1 LNDHNAP
8 DSPVTATGP
17 LPLVIGVVGHRHL
30 EPHDLPLYR
39 GRIGAFLDELRARY
53 PSTPLRVLSAL
64 AEGSDRLV
72 AEIALGRGCELLV
85 PLPMGPEEYEKD
97 FPASVEQFR
106 GLLASVP
113 PDNAFVLPSP
123 HAAPGTA
130 AHRLRDLQYLEVGVY
145 VSAQSHILLA
155 LWDGVRNKAVAGT
168 AEVVRFKLE
177 GQTHSDDR
185 ALDADDCGPV
195 YCIHAPR
202 AGSGDSADVAPAWM
216 YPRDSSEE
224 ILHTVCSRIDRFNRD
239 ALRIPVS
246 AAQAA
251 DASGLLPEIKDRPP
265 ADQRLAET
273 FASADT
279 LARGYQRLT
288 HTVLRVVIG
297 LAVALALTFEIYAE
311 IMPERKLPVIYLLIF
326 STIAVLYLWQQRMD
340 AQGRYLDYR
349 ALAEALRVQFYWRL
363 AGLKE
368 SAAAS
373 YLRKQLD
380 ELRWIR
386 DALRGANALPPPRD
400 ARADLV
406 QRQWVAGQA
415 SYYRAR
421 TTTLMARIH
430 RVERMS
436 ALCVGAGLVAT
447 SVLVIFWNRLE
458 KLDHE
463 RHWLVL
469 IMGFAPVAAALWEAY
484 GERFGM
490 RTQAHQYSRF
500 AQIFGRAEAAI
511 ERLETTPDTAARGES
526 ERALIGELGREAL
539 IENGDWVLMLRDRPI
554 VLPKG

>member
-1 LNDHNAP
+1 MTPA
-8 DSPVTATGP
+8 AAGAIGP
-17 LPLVIGVVGHRHL
+17 LPLVIGVVGHRYL
-30 EPHDLPLYR
+30 EAGDLPLYR
-39 GRIGAFLDELRARY
+39 TRIGAFFSDLRWRY

-72 AEIALGRGCELLV
+72 AEVALAQGCELLV
-85 PLPMGPEEYEKD
+85 PLPMEPGEYQKD
-97 FPASVEQFR
+97 FPGSATEFSA
-106 GLLASVP
+106 LLARVP
-113 PDNAFVLPSP
+113 ADNVFVLP
-123 HAAPGTA
+123 APPANPGA
-130 AHRLRDLQYLEVGVY
+130 SAQQLRDAQYLEVGVY
-145 VSAQSHILLA
+145 VATQSHVLLA

-177 GQTHSDDR
+177 GQIHSDDR

-195 YCIHAPR
+195 YRIHAPR
-202 AGSGDSADVAPAWM
+202 AGSGGSADAAPVWL

-224 ILHTVCSRIDRFNRD
+224 VLHTVCSRIDRFNRD

-246 AAQAA
+246 EAQAA
-251 DASGLLPEIKDRPP
+251 DASGLLPDIKRRPAADR
-265 ADQRLAET
+265 RLGET

-288 HTVLRVVIG
+288 HAMLRLVIG

-311 IMPERKLPVIYLLIF
+311 IMPQRELPVIYLLIF
-326 STIAVLYLWQQRMD
+326 TTIAALYLWQQRLD

-363 AGLKE
+363 AGLSD

-386 DALRGANALPPPRD
+386 EALRGANALPPPRD

-406 QRQWVAGQA
+406 QRNWVAGQA
-415 SYYRAR
+415 NYYRAR

-447 SVLVIFWNRLE
+447 SALVIFWKRLE
-458 KLDHE
+458 TLDHE

-469 IMGFAPVAAALWEAY
+469 IMGFAPIAAALWEAY
-484 GERFGM
+484 GERFGL

-511 ERLETTPDTAARGES
+511 ARLETTPDTAARGES